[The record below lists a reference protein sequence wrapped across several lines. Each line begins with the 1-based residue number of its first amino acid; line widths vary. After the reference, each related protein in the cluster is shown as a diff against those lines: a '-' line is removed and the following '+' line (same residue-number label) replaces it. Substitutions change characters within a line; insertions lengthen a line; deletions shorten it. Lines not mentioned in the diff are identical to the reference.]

1 MTFTETPFWILT
13 CIVFGLWLV
22 FRRNYRISIGL
33 LLASSVVFY
42 GYHQPALLL
51 LIFAYCVVNWG
62 VALLTERSRRP
73 RLMLGLGVAFNL
85 LLLGYWKYTPMLLV
99 TWARLALAL
108 DLPTSPAPAGDWAI
122 PFGIS
127 FYAFTGIAYMVDVFR
142 RVTPAEGNFFRY
154 TLSAMFFP
162 HLVAGPI
169 LRPSDFLEKLR
180 PETIPEGPEAPL
192 EALHLLARGFF
203 RKLVLAD
210 RLALAID
217 PFFQHVSDS
226 STAGAWAL
234 PFVYLYALQIYFD
247 FAGYTD
253 IARGLGL
260 LFGYRWPDNFN
271 LPYLATSVQD
281 FWRRWHMTLSLFLR
295 DYLYLPLGGN
305 RQGRW
310 RVCVNL
316 MLTML
321 LGGLWHGASWSFMLW
336 GGLHGGYLV
345 IHRLWSSLPFRE
357 RLQARTGIAS
367 VLWRLACM
375 ILTFHSVCLAW
386 CFFRLTR
393 LSESLA
399 CVRKWYS
406 FDADKLFVGGSADV
420 SLWLMLGLYACMVLA
435 GRVIVRRL
443 PSLGSAQAVHTP
455 LARGFQWG
463 FCAALLVL
471 AVLLSPGG
479 DKPPFIYFQF

>member
-1 MTFTETPFWILT
+1 M
-13 CIVFGLWLV
+13 
-22 FRRNYRISIGL
+22 
-33 LLASSVVFY
+33 
-42 GYHQPALLL
+42 
-51 LIFAYCVVNWG
+51 
-62 VALLTERSRRP
+62 
-73 RLMLGLGVAFNL
+73 
-85 LLLGYWKYTPMLLV
+85 
-99 TWARLALAL
+99 
-108 DLPTSPAPAGDWAI
+108 PAG
-122 PFGIS
+122 
-127 FYAFTGIAYMVDVFR
+127 
-142 RVTPAEGNFFRY
+142 
-154 TLSAMFFP
+154 
-162 HLVAGPI
+162 
-169 LRPSDFLEKLR
+169 
-180 PETIPEGPEAPL
+180 PETPL

-210 RLALAID
+210 RLALARD
-217 PFFQHVSDS
+217 PFFQHVADS

-310 RVCVNL
+310 RVCLNL

-336 GGLHGGYLV
+336 GGLHGGYLI
-345 IHRLWSSLPFRE
+345 IHRIWSSLPFRE
-357 RLQARTGIAS
+357 RLQASTGIVS
-367 VLWRLACM
+367 GLWRLACM
-375 ILTFHSVCLAW
+375 LVTFHSVCLAW

-393 LSESLA
+393 LSGSLA

-435 GRVIVRRL
+435 GHLIVRRL
-443 PSLGSAQAVHTP
+443 PSLSSARTAPTS